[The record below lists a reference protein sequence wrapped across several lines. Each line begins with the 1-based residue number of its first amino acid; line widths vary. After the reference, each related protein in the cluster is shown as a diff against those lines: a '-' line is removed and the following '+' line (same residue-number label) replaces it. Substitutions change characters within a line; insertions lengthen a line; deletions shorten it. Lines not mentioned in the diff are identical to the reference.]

1 MLIGSGRSASRR
13 LTHVTLEL
21 MPRRAA
27 ARRLAWPALVM
38 TALAV
43 GAAIGHVGRSKA
55 PAMVQAPSA
64 DMAPEL
70 RRSREQL
77 DQASSALR
85 MANARSQELERQVDG
100 LNQRLRESNEEL
112 TFFRMARE
120 GRHP

>member
-1 MLIGSGRSASRR
+1 MSIESGRSASRR
-13 LTHVTLEL
+13 LTQVTLEV

-27 ARRLAWPALVM
+27 VRRLAWPALVM
-38 TALAV
+38 TALVA
-43 GAAIGHVGRSKA
+43 GAAIGYVVRSQA
-55 PAMVQAPSA
+55 PAIVPAQSV
-64 DMAPEL
+64 DMSPEL

-77 DQASSALR
+77 DQATSALR
-85 MANARSQELERQVDG
+85 LADARSQELERQVDG